1 MTTLQLFKSN
11 ELNAKNLKQ
20 ELNKLGVKVL
30 RARQNTNGVLLTVCP
45 LSTDK
50 ANEYLNS
57 KNIGIYANVVNTLEA
72 GNKNHADYGTVFQW
86 VKPINA

>member
-1 MTTLQLFKSN
+1 MTTQLFKSN

-20 ELNKLGVKVL
+20 DLKEIGVKVL
-30 RARQNTNGVLLTVCP
+30 RARQNGNGVLLTVCL

-57 KNIGIYANVVNTLEA
+57 KNIGVYANIVNALEA
-72 GNKNHADYGTVFQW
+72 GNKNHADYGTLFQW

>member
-1 MTTLQLFKSN
+1 MTTQLFKSN

-20 ELNKLGVKVL
+20 ELKQIGVKVL
-30 RARQNTNGVLLTVCP
+30 RARQNANGVLLTVCA

-57 KNIGIYANVVNTLEA
+57 KNIGVYASVVNTLEA
-72 GNKNHADYGTVFQW
+72 GTRSHADYGTVFKW
-86 VKPINA
+86 VEPINA